1 MGNNRILFAHRAL
14 ENETG
19 HDAGRQLLM
28 ELYRQKTGADCPEI
42 LITDR
47 GKPYFAHGMLH
58 FSISHT
64 KSHVFCVLSE
74 RPVGLDAEKMDR
86 AVNLRLAE
94 KILSPAERIRFE
106 KAADKQAALLKLW
119 VLKEAAVKLTGE
131 GLRGYPNH
139 TDFDPE
145 DSRVQIIEGHY
156 VAILEDDGYAV

>member
-1 MGNNRILFAHRAL
+1 MGNREILFAHRAL

-19 HDAGRQLLM
+19 HEAGRQLLCQ
-28 ELYRQKTGADCPEI
+28 LYIQKTGTECPEI
-42 LITDR
+42 LVADR
-47 GKPYFAHGMLH
+47 GKPYFAEGTLH

-74 RPVGLDAEKMDR
+74 RPVGIDAEEMDR

-94 KILSPAERIRFE
+94 KILSPTERIRFE
-106 KAADKQAALLKLW
+106 QAQDKQSALLKFW

-145 DSRVQIIEGHY
+145 DPRVKIIDEHY
-156 VAILEDDGYAV
+156 VAVLEED